1 MIVDRPVVR
10 WTVWCALVLFYAVLG
25 LVILLP
31 ESVYSGD
38 IGVKFVQARALAA
51 HHFTSLAI
59 GYPGAFLDPAGAF
72 FPMRPPFVM
81 TAGRETQAIFP
92 PAAAIVQ
99 AAAVSIGSIRG
110 LVFISILSAG
120 VILYAASALAD
131 ARDRAAV
138 LIALGLGG
146 PLWFF
151 AVSGWEPAQAVALGT
166 AAFACAVKWHGR
178 AAPWIA
184 GLLLG
189 AGATQR
195 DEVVLLLPGLLI
207 VLWLR
212 ARTSHAGASSD
223 GTSRPRSGGTWR
235 PVAAAAAATLV
246 ALLLAG
252 AVDLWWFHRPPAA
265 HLRHAVHLLQS
276 AVRVT
281 SAPNTDVPSLE
292 RFTPR
297 QRYETVIQYWLLGY
311 GNDRWI
317 AIFAA
322 GLAAALVWRWRRR
335 SSAGILVWLIGILAL
350 AAIDLHEVATAPK
363 WLAGM
368 LRVSPF
374 FVFAMLP
381 APGRRDRE
389 AWLRPAILCTAII
402 YVAIAYAGVDTTG
415 GKGLGPRLLF
425 PLFPLLAVAAIAGI
439 REYGGGA
446 AVERWVCRTG
456 VVLVLVT
463 VAIHVTGT
471 IPAYIARNRD
481 DGAAVATIA
490 ASRER
495 VVVADDVFTAQLMF
509 PLYYRKII
517 LLADTPE
524 LGARL
529 GALLA
534 DQHVVDAIVVSR
546 LAAPNVEL
554 TPLRRMSVEHK
565 GRMVVEH
572 WQR

>member
-1 MIVDRPVVR
+1 MIARRPIAA
-10 WTVWCALVLFYAVLG
+10 WAVWSALVVFYAILG
-25 LVILLP
+25 LVVLVP

-59 GYPGAFLDPAGAF
+59 SYPGSFLDADRSF

-81 TAGRETQAIFP
+81 TTGGETQAIFS

-99 AAAVSIGSIRG
+99 AAAVGVGGIRG
-110 LVFISILSAG
+110 LVFVSIVAAAI
-120 VILYAASALAD
+120 VLYAAMTLAPV
-131 ARDRAAV
+131 RDRVAV
-138 LIALGLGG
+138 LVALGLGG

-151 AVSGWEPAQAVALGT
+151 AVSGWEHAPGVAFGT
-166 AAFACAVKWHGR
+166 AAFACAAAWRHR
-178 AAPWIA
+178 AAPWAA

-195 DEVVLLLPGLLI
+195 DEVILLLPGLLL
-207 VLWLR
+207 VFWLQ
-212 ARTSHAGASSD
+212 ARSWRSAVETAGA
-223 GTSRPRSGGTWR
+223 
-235 PVAAAAAATLV
+235 
-246 ALLLAG
+246 ALLALVIAG
-252 AVDLWWFHRPPAA
+252 AIDLWWFHRPPAA
-265 HLRHAVHLLQS
+265 HLRHAVHMLQS
-276 AVRVT
+276 ALQVT
-281 SAPNTDVPSLE
+281 DEPNLEVPVLQ

-297 QRYETVIQYWLLGY
+297 ERYETVIWYWLLGH

-317 AIFAA
+317 AVFAG
-322 GLAAALVWRWRRR
+322 GLAAALAWRWWRH
-335 SSAGILVWLIGILAL
+335 SSAGLLVWTCAVLAL
-350 AAIDLHEVATAPK
+350 TALDLHEVATAPK

-374 FVFAMLP
+374 FVFAVLP
-381 APGRRDRE
+381 PPPGRPRVDWRH
-389 AWLRPAILCTAII
+389 AAFLFTFAV
-402 YVAIAYAGVDTTG
+402 YMVVAYAGVDTTG

-425 PLFPLLAVAAIAGI
+425 PLFPLLCVSAIGAI
-439 REYGGGA
+439 REY
-446 AVERWVCRTG
+446 VEADRPVDRWVGRVG
-456 VVLVLVT
+456 VALVLAS
-463 VAIHVTGT
+463 VAIHVSGT

-481 DGAAVATIA
+481 DGSAVSAIA

-495 VVVADDVFTAQLMF
+495 VVVADNVFTAQLMF

-517 LLADTPE
+517 LLADNPE

-529 GALLA
+529 GALLVQ
-534 DQHVVDAIVVSR
+534 QHVNDAIVVSR
-546 LAAPNVEL
+546 LTDPAVEL
-554 TPLRRMSVEHK
+554 YPLRLVRVEHK

>member
-1 MIVDRPVVR
+1 MIAHRPIAVR
-10 WTVWCALVLFYAVLG
+10 AVWGALVVFYAILG
-25 LVILLP
+25 LVVLVP

-59 GYPGAFLDPAGAF
+59 SYPGAFLDADRSF

-81 TAGRETQAIFP
+81 TTGGETQAIFS

-99 AAAVSIGSIRG
+99 AAAVSVGGIRG
-110 LVFISILSAG
+110 LVFVSIVSAA
-120 VILYAASALAD
+120 VILYAAMTLAPV
-131 ARDRAAV
+131 RDRVAV
-138 LIALGLGG
+138 LLALGLGG

-151 AVSGWEPAQAVALGT
+151 AVSGWEHAPGVAFGT
-166 AAFACAVKWHGR
+166 AAFACAAAWRHR
-178 AAPWIA
+178 AAPWAA

-195 DEVVLLLPGLLI
+195 DEVILLLPGLLL
-207 VLWLR
+207 VFWLR
-212 ARTSHAGASSD
+212 SRSWRSVAETAGA
-223 GTSRPRSGGTWR
+223 
-235 PVAAAAAATLV
+235 
-246 ALLLAG
+246 ALLALVIAG
-252 AVDLWWFHRPPAA
+252 AIDLWWFHRPPAA
-265 HLRHAVHLLQS
+265 HLRHAVHMLQS
-276 AVRVT
+276 ALQVT
-281 SAPNTDVPSLE
+281 DEPNPEVPVLQ

-297 QRYETVIQYWLLGY
+297 ERYETVIWYWLLGY
-311 GNDRWI
+311 GKDRWI
-317 AIFAA
+317 AVFAG
-322 GLAAALVWRWRRR
+322 GLAAALAWRWWRQ
-335 SSAGILVWLIGILAL
+335 SSAGLLVWTCAVLAL

-374 FVFAMLP
+374 FVFAVLP
-381 APGRRDRE
+381 PPPGRPRVDWRH
-389 AWLRPAILCTAII
+389 AAFLFTFAV
-402 YVAIAYAGVDTTG
+402 YMVVAYAGVDTTG

-425 PLFPLLAVAAIAGI
+425 PLFPLLCVSAIAAI
-439 REYGGGA
+439 REY
-446 AVERWVCRTG
+446 VEADRPVDRWAGRVG
-456 VVLVLVT
+456 VALVLAS
-463 VAIHVTGT
+463 VAIHVSGT

-481 DGAAVATIA
+481 DGSAVSAIA

-517 LLADTPE
+517 FLADNPE
-524 LGARL
+524 LGAGL

-534 DQHVVDAIVVSR
+534 QQHVVEAIVVSR
-546 LAAPNVEL
+546 LADPAVEL
-554 TPLRRMSVEHK
+554 YPLRMVRVEHK